1 MINDA
6 DKRATILKVVS
17 KLLGWIY
24 TIAWSASFYPQPW
37 MNWNRKSTLGLTID
51 FPLLN
56 VLGFLCYSISTC
68 SFMYSPAIRD
78 QYAARHPLSP
88 EPTVQFN
95 DVAFGVHAVVLVVLT
110 YSQFFPELWG
120 FKVSPRQTASKPVLG
135 IFWGSILATLVV
147 TAIVLH
153 RSGWQQ
159 QDPQGWAWIDVLY
172 TLGYVKLICTF
183 VKYIPQVILNFNR
196 KSTVGWSIEQIL
208 CDITGGVLSLM
219 QLVIDAS
226 FQGDWSGIT
235 GNSLKFGL
243 SNISIAFDVIFIVQ
257 HFILYRGQDDLSI
270 KSDDDPEQPLLDP

>member
-17 KLLGWIY
+17 S

-37 MNWNRKSTLGLTID
+37 LNWNRKSTLGLTID

-56 VLGFLCYSISTC
+56 VLGFLSYSISTC
-68 SFMYSPAIRD
+68 SFMYSPTIRD

-88 EPTVQFN
+88 EPTVQIN

-110 YSQFFPELWG
+110 YSQFFPGLWG
-120 FKVSPRQTASKPVLG
+120 FKVSSHQTASKPVLG
-135 IFWGSILATLVV
+135 IFWG
-147 TAIVLH
+147 
-153 RSGWQQ
+153 WQQ
-159 QDPQGWAWIDVLY
+159 QDPQDWAWIDVLY

-226 FQGDWSGIT
+226 FQGDWSGII

-257 HFILYRGQDDLSI
+257 HFILYRGQDDLTI

>member
-1 MINDA
+1 
-6 DKRATILKVVS
+6 
-17 KLLGWIY
+17 
-24 TIAWSASFYPQPW
+24 
-37 MNWNRKSTLGLTID
+37 
-51 FPLLN
+51 
-56 VLGFLCYSISTC
+56 
-68 SFMYSPAIRD
+68 
-78 QYAARHPLSP
+78 LS
-88 EPTVQFN
+88 Q
-95 DVAFGVHAVVLVVLT
+95 
-110 YSQFFPELWG
+110 
-120 FKVSPRQTASKPVLG
+120 
-135 IFWGSILATLVV
+135 
-147 TAIVLH
+147 
-153 RSGWQQ
+153 
-159 QDPQGWAWIDVLY
+159 LY

-257 HFILYRGQDDLSI
+257 HFILYRGQDDLTI